1 MIFYLEGRKDMKKT
15 NEKKMKLKKKGLKES
30 KVQNEMHISPKQL
43 EQFLRSS
50 ILLEFDT
57 SSVYQYI
64 YIR

>member
-1 MIFYLEGRKDMKKT
+1 MKKT

>member
-1 MIFYLEGRKDMKKT
+1 
-15 NEKKMKLKKKGLKES
+15 MKLKKKGLKES

-43 EQFLRSS
+43 EKFLRSS